1 MAPSV
6 GIWTA
11 ARFIIALALMVTKQ
25 TSLADSVSQTVI
37 LQLKYGPGTK
47 MPDADTDQYHT
58 KAFFASSVEWFLAG
72 MLSKVGEESIFS
84 RLKIY
89 RVAINS
95 QAVGKP
101 ANQVTA
107 QSRAGN
113 TGDRSLTESL
123 EKFVVSSTTKSN
135 RLLQS
140 LLPLYVNMTITG
152 NYAPTSAQP
161 NIDQQELEDV
171 ILHLFND
178 KGGELIE
185 KLHDLTVPY
194 FKNVTQIRAVS
205 SSSLSASSNSEVVPT
220 EEAKDAY
227 YRKVAA
233 ISAIVLGAVGMVL
246 IGAIAY
252 KIYRSR
258 DEYEQVN
265 TKLDKHETDLSS
277 LPPPPYYSTQSQY
290 SGVSN
295 MNSLENRNPY
305 LQTPATPQQYRT
317 SAEYYGKQE
326 PYSDGPIQQK
336 PYSDDPIQQK
346 PIINPISQRDN
357 TSDRVLDIPTD
368 IGIKA
373 QQTNTNSSKNMDD
386 TISKTTS
393 SSKRSSSSL
402 YANLKP
408 HNYDGVKRLCF
419 APPGKIGVAIEDG
432 PVGVGPVVHKIRPG
446 SALEG
451 ILKQGDRIVA
461 VDEIDTSKLSA
472 SDITQIMSER
482 NEYRRKISYFT
493 LRSGKLI

>member
-152 NYAPTSAQP
+152 NYASTSAQP

-258 DEYEQVN
+258 YV
-265 TKLDKHETDLSS
+265 T
-277 LPPPPYYSTQSQY
+277 
-290 SGVSN
+290 
-295 MNSLENRNPY
+295 Y
-305 LQTPATPQQYRT
+305 L
-317 SAEYYGKQE
+317 
-326 PYSDGPIQQK
+326 
-336 PYSDDPIQQK
+336 
-346 PIINPISQRDN
+346 
-357 TSDRVLDIPTD
+357 
-368 IGIKA
+368 
-373 QQTNTNSSKNMDD
+373 
-386 TISKTTS
+386 
-393 SSKRSSSSL
+393 
-402 YANLKP
+402 
-408 HNYDGVKRLCF
+408 F
-419 APPGKIGVAIEDG
+419 
-432 PVGVGPVVHKIRPG
+432 
-446 SALEG
+446 
-451 ILKQGDRIVA
+451 
-461 VDEIDTSKLSA
+461 
-472 SDITQIMSER
+472 
-482 NEYRRKISYFT
+482 
-493 LRSGKLI
+493 